1 MKKYVDE
8 LIGKTKV
15 DGRKVKDNYWNEL
28 LEEISQWLKSEH
40 SKEDEEKLYREAY
53 IERVFMSSDYSD
65 K

>member
-8 LIGKTKV
+8 LIEKTKV

-28 LEEISQWLKSEH
+28 FEEISQWLKSEH
-40 SKEDEEKLYREAY
+40 SKEDEKKLYMEAY

>member
-1 MKKYVDE
+1 MKRYVDE
-8 LIGKTKV
+8 LIDKTKV

-28 LEEISQWLKSEH
+28 FEEISQWLKSEH
-40 SKEDEEKLYREAY
+40 SKEDEKKLYREAY